1 MTRPGLQEI
10 GLDTL
15 VHEVAASGQNEAYE
29 RSALC
34 VCVFGSFLRDDG
46 EVWVCRGSMCCGEG
60 TEGSRSSSCQ
70 SGRNRKR
77 RHGSPSTPNCHGYN
91 PHE

>member
-34 VCVFGSFLRDDG
+34 VCVLGAFLRDDG
-46 EVWVCRGSMCCGEG
+46 ESGFVGGLRAVVKVQRARAAARVKVEG
-60 TEGSRSSSCQ
+60 TEREGTD
-70 SGRNRKR
+70 
-77 RHGSPSTPNCHGYN
+77 P
-91 PHE
+91 